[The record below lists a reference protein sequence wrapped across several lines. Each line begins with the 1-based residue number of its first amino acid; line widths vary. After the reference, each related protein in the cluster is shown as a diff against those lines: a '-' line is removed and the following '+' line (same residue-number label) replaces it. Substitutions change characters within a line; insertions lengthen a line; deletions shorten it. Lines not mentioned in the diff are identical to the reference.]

1 MEDQRWILTED
12 LSPFDLADEDRVVS
26 PGKYF
31 GDTTFEVGHA
41 IIQNWRTC
49 LSRMVWVAHQA
60 SGIIGIPT
68 GESP

>member
-12 LSPFDLADEDRVVS
+12 LAPFDLADEDRVVP
-26 PGKYF
+26 PGEDF

-41 IIQNWRTC
+41 IIQNWRTR
-49 LSRMVWVAHQA
+49 LSRMVRMTHQA
-60 SGIIGIPT
+60 SGVIGIPT